1 MIGPLIVLITN
12 YLILINRDE
21 IMIATALQEQ
31 TQSYNNRSWQTVQ
44 EVVEDQ
50 WRKELMEEYELVE
63 RQRQDDINKEVKNI
77 ERSINKKSLQNRI

>member
-12 YLILINRDE
+12 DLILINRDE
-21 IMIATALQEQ
+21 ITIATALQEQ
-31 TQSYNNRSWQTVQ
+31 MQSYNNRSWQTVQ

-77 ERSINKKSLQNRI
+77 ERSINKKSLQNRV